1 MNKKEYTKEE
11 ITHSE
16 VVQAARQLFQQYG
29 LVKTT
34 MEDIARKTGRGKS
47 TLYYYFKNKEEIFE
61 AVVGQELAE
70 ALADI
75 EAATSACPDA
85 IGKISAFIHTTTET
99 LKSKA
104 NLYAIAKGELRDN
117 PQLMAVLKT
126 KLDSKEIML
135 IKSIILSGVETGEF
149 KPGIAQQ
156 ADIFSF
162 LMVST
167 LRSLSLEILTSEIK
181 YQLDE
186 SFNILTDIL
195 LNGIKNQ

>member
-16 VVQAARQLFQQYG
+16 VVQVARKLFQQYG

-47 TLYYYFKNKEEIFE
+47 TLYYYFKNKDEVFD
-61 AVVGQELAE
+61 AVVRQEIEE
-70 ALADI
+70 ALSNI
-75 EAATSACPDA
+75 EAATNACA
-85 IGKISAFIHTTTET
+85 TATEKMSVFIHTTTET

-104 NLYAIAKGELRDN
+104 NLYEIAKGELRGT
-117 PQLMAVLKT
+117 PRLAASLKT
-126 KLDSKEIML
+126 NLDNREIL
-135 IKSIILSGVETGEF
+135 LVKSIILYGVETGEF
-149 KPGIAQQ
+149 KPGIAPQ

-167 LRSLSLEILTSEIK
+167 LRSLSLEILTSDNT
-181 YQLDE
+181 YDLDI
-186 SFNILTDIL
+186 SFNILTEVL
-195 LNGIKNQ
+195 LHGIKNK